1 MMGQQMTPGLRQI
14 LQQQPG
20 MQQRPGGPMQ
30 MGMQGQGMMGGQMMM
45 SQQGQVMAGQGGM
58 MPQSGGAGQG
68 GIMQQQQGQQQNA
81 SDPMLRELLN

>member
-1 MMGQQMTPGLRQI
+1 
-14 LQQQPG
+14 
-20 MQQRPGGPMQ
+20 
-30 MGMQGQGMMGGQMMM
+30 MMM

-58 MPQSGGAGQG
+58 MPQGGGAGQG